1 MRIMIDACSYA
12 LGEVE
17 RPYHDVPD
25 FKAMLDR
32 FGYPDEP
39 GVFGWGSYFKT
50 DGDIFDLG
58 IRSARQ
64 TLAQSRVSAGD
75 IDFVMFCST
84 CFPGNEIEYINFNV
98 RLYEGLELRKAFPI
112 GVTLNNCISFMSA
125 IVMAESMVRAGVY
138 NNILIIT
145 ADKVYDESIRF
156 NNFALLSD
164 SAASCL
170 VTRCDGPGLEIVSSR
185 FGVSQDPITSNH
197 GKDEPELYGRI
208 LNEVLETS
216 GITLADIS
224 KVFCNNIFRPVTQ
237 LKETRL
243 GFSRRQLYLDNV
255 ARCGHCFSADTM
267 INYVDYA
274 RQNTPAEG
282 QKFLFSIDA
291 PNLRANLLAQYTPQP

>member
-1 MRIMIDACSYA
+1 MRITIDACSYV
-12 LGEVE
+12 LGEIE
-17 RPYHDVPD
+17 RPYRDVPD
-25 FKAMLDR
+25 FENMLGR
-32 FGYPDEP
+32 YGYPDEP
-39 GVFGWGSYFKT
+39 TVFGWGAYFKT
-50 DGDIFDLG
+50 DDDIFDLG

-64 TLAQSRVSAGD
+64 TLAQSSVSAGD
-75 IDFVMFCST
+75 VDFVMFCST
-84 CFPGNEIEYINFNV
+84 CFPGNEIEYINYNA
-98 RLYEGLELRKAFPI
+98 RIYESLELKKAFPI
-112 GVTLNNCISFMSA
+112 GITLNNCISYMSA
-125 IVMAESMVRAGVY
+125 IVMAENMIRSGAY

-170 VTRCDGPGLEIVSSR
+170 VTRRDVSGLEIMSAR

-208 LNEVLETS
+208 LNEVLEGSTTS
-216 GITLADIS
+216 LSDIK

-255 ARCGHCFSADTM
+255 ARCGHCFSADTL

-274 RQNTPAEG
+274 RQTSPAEG
-282 QKFLFSIDA
+282 EKFLFSVDA
-291 PNLRANLLAQYTPQP
+291 PNLRANMLVQYRH